1 MATKKKKK
9 KKTKYHVA
17 RNVVLNTKIIKK
29 IKKVDKATISV
40 KSGQMGSWGGIIFCV
55 SEQKILPMQDMEQ
68 ELNGKWAEH
77 DVIGDKAKSEFQ
89 GAELRDFTLT
99 TIADVQFGVKP
110 HAVMKKFN
118 QACEKGKVSNLIIG
132 THKIGTRPWKLT
144 KVSEGFD
151 LIYSG
156 GELARAKINLTFREY

>member
-1 MATKKKKK
+1 MAKKK
-9 KKTKYHVA
+9 KKTKVYIA
-17 RNVVLNTKIIKK
+17 RNVILNKK
-29 IKKVDKATISV
+29 ITKKISKANNVTSSAE
-40 KSGQMGSWGGIIFCV
+40 SGQMGTWGGIIFCV
-55 SEQKILPMQDMEQ
+55 SESKILPMQDMEQ

-77 DVIGDKAKSEFQ
+77 DVIGEKAKSEFQ
-89 GAELRDFTLT
+89 GAELRDFTIT
-99 TIADVQFGVKP
+99 TIADVQFGHKP

-132 THKIGTRPWKLT
+132 THKIGTRPWKLM
-144 KVSEGFD
+144 KVSEQFD